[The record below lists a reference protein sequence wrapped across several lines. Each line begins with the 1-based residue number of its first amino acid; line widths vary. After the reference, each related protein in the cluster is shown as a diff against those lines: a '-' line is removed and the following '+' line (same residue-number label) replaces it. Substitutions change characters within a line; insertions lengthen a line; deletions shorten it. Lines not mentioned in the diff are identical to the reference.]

1 MSHTYIFGRNLKP
14 TLKVK
19 VFIGF
24 ASNVIPD
31 NGAKHH
37 LCDPFHLKKCFI
49 FLLQCDFITHLQH
62 AHSFVR
68 LRLML
73 CPHMN
78 LHAVSNLAGDR
89 CRINID
95 ECESDP
101 CQNNATC
108 DDGVNGYTCACPPGL
123 SGPLCEINVDE
134 CESTPCLNGGR
145 CMDAINKW
153 V

>member
-1 MSHTYIFGRNLKP
+1 M
-14 TLKVK
+14 K

-78 LHAVSNLAGDR
+78 LHAVSNMQGTVVVLTLTSASQTLVR
-89 CRINID
+89 TTRHVM
-95 ECESDP
+95 
-101 CQNNATC
+101 T
-108 DDGVNGYTCACPPGL
+108 V
-123 SGPLCEINVDE
+123 
-134 CESTPCLNGGR
+134 
-145 CMDAINKW
+145 
-153 V
+153 